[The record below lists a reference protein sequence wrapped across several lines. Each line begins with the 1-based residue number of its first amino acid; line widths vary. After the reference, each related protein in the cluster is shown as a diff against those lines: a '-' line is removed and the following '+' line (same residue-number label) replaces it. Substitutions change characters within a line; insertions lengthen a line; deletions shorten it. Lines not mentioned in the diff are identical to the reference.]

1 MRLITIFLLICS
13 CTAWSKE
20 PNAQAGDKFISPGK
34 HKIEINYEGIQYTGT
49 LTAFQNG
56 DGSWTVAGIPAP
68 NANGTE
74 IRVLGTM
81 NQLFDPN
88 IINEFVFTGSIFING
103 KKLNSPIVN
112 TGDMV
117 LVKKRGKSY
126 FQSDENKCRQ
136 QEENRPM
143 SSCIFFEGSSYF
155 RFYP

>member
-1 MRLITIFLLICS
+1 MRLITIFLLVCS
-13 CTAWSKE
+13 CIAWSKE
-20 PNAQAGDKFISPGK
+20 LNAQTGDKFILPGK
-34 HKIEINYEGIQYTGT
+34 HKIEINYEGIQYIGI
-49 LTAFQNG
+49 LNAFQNG

-103 KKLNSPIVN
+103 NKLNSPMVN

-117 LVKKRGKSY
+117 LV
-126 FQSDENKCRQ
+126 
-136 QEENRPM
+136 
-143 SSCIFFEGSSYF
+143 
-155 RFYP
+155 